1 MRVTKSYRTGNGRTR
16 NDRTQ
21 NSRARTAFAVGGLAL
36 ALSGCQYLP
45 EQGGLGAKPEAAPT
59 TSCRTVEP
67 TFDNEACLLPSWVA
81 YGLASQRG
89 DGEWRRQKQNE
100 LDADYELSEAERE
113 LARAVALAWGS
124 EQEWRQASELYEA
137 HTHAAPAD
145 LQPLLLYWR
154 NELEGR
160 RALAGRSAEAR
171 AQVHT
176 LQRQNAELSEKLE
189 ALTAIEQNMNLRQ
202 QSP

>member
-1 MRVTKSYRTGNGRTR
+1 MRVRRIR
-16 NDRTQ
+16 D
-21 NSRARTAFAVGGLAL
+21 ARTSFIAGGLVL
-36 ALSGCQYLP
+36 LLGGCQYLP
-45 EQGGLGAKPEAAPT
+45 EQGMLGSAPEAPPSAAA
-59 TSCRTVEP
+59 CRAVKP
-67 TFDNEACLLPSWVA
+67 TFENEACLLPSWVN

-89 DGEWRRQKQNE
+89 DAEWRRQKQNE

-113 LARAVALAWGS
+113 LARAVALSWGS
-124 EQEWRQASELYEA
+124 EREWRQAAQLYEE

-160 RALAGRSAEAR
+160 RALAHQSADAR
-171 AQVHT
+171 FQVAT

>member
-1 MRVTKSYRTGNGRTR
+1 MRVRRIGCAKKVFG
-16 NDRTQ
+16 
-21 NSRARTAFAVGGLAL
+21 AGGLVL
-36 ALSGCQYLP
+36 LMGGCQYLP
-45 EQGGLGAKPEAAPT
+45 EQGGLGTEPEAPQAAG
-59 TSCRTVEP
+59 CRGGEP
-67 TFDNEACLLPSWVA
+67 TFENEACLLPNWVA

-89 DGEWRRQKQNE
+89 DSEWRRQALNE
-100 LDADYELSEAERE
+100 LDAAHDRSEAERE
-113 LARAVALAWGS
+113 LARAVALSWGS
-124 EQEWRQASELYEA
+124 EREWRQAAELYQE

-160 RALAGRSAEAR
+160 RALAGRSAEAL
-171 AQVHT
+171 AQVST